1 MNFLWGES
9 NLTANVLS
17 LLLNGFTLALALGLL
32 TLALW
37 QNSKSTENRY
47 FSLFLFMVVLWTS
60 GALLGRSTAYVG
72 GDAHVVG
79 SGLRLLELG
88 FTGASISIYIYSVVI
103 TGVRGR
109 FFRWFALLGLGIV
122 VAYQFLLMFIIDVPP
137 VFEVTAQG
145 ELIYRFDTASTLLYL
160 TFQMA
165 TIALVWRNRL
175 KMRSRSLMV
184 GILLFSGGQ
193 ILGLIGSRFREMGIS
208 EDVSAAATL
217 IITYSVVRQQI
228 MIPLLGRAKQL
239 EGVRDVGLAITSRL
253 HLQETL
259 STIAA
264 QAAGLLGADGAAIFL
279 KRGSVLELA
288 AVYNMPH
295 QYVGLELAMGDGV
308 VGSVAVER
316 RGRRIE
322 NYHRDWKGGSDL
334 PLAHEAFG
342 AVACVPLMF
351 ALEVVGVL
359 LVIQGRQGRLFDSD
373 DMYLLELLG
382 PQAAVAITNSRL
394 FEAERHLSS
403 DLSAAKNQ
411 LEAVLTGTENP
422 VLAVDRKLR
431 VIFANPAAKGLF
443 DEEPVGQCIADL
455 AERSFLPVSMRRM
468 LRDLRERHVHVYEV
482 VTKGRTYLAHVAE
495 LGEAPH
501 EGWVAVLNDVTQLK
515 ELDRLKS
522 QMIQMASHDLE
533 NPLQA
538 AMSYLELLTE
548 DTEEIFDKELQ
559 EYVKIIENQLE
570 RMYRIINGILDI
582 ERVQSGQGLLEECSV
597 EDMLGRVLVDSAGQA
612 REKKIALEL
621 KIEDRLP
628 LISGNFQQLSHAFA
642 NLVDNAIKFT
652 PIAGRVEVSAHVF
665 KRHVEIEVK
674 DTGIGIPREEHQRIF
689 DRFYRGRHRGTDGV
703 EGSGLGLALVKSVIE
718 GHQGTIDVE
727 SELEAGTIMRVR
739 LPIMEPALVHNER
752 RLE

>member
-1 MNFLWGES
+1 M
-9 NLTANVLS
+9 TANVLS

-72 GDAHVVG
+72 GDVHVVG

-109 FFRWFALLGLGIV
+109 FFRWFALIGLGVV
-122 VAYQFLLMFIIDVPP
+122 VAYQFLLMFIVDVPP
-137 VFEVTAQG
+137 VFEVTSQG
-145 ELIYRFDTASTLLYL
+145 ELVYRFDTASTILYL
-160 TFQMA
+160 TFQSA
-165 TIALVWRNRL
+165 TRALVWRNRL

-184 GILLFSGGQ
+184 GILMFSGGQ

-264 QAAGLLGADGAAIFL
+264 QAVGLLDADAAAIFL

-295 QYVGLELAMGDGV
+295 QYVGLELALGDGV

-322 NYHRDWKGGSDL
+322 NYHRDWRGISDL

-382 PQAAVAITNSRL
+382 PQAAVAVTNSRL
-394 FEAERHLSS
+394 FEAERHLSG

-422 VLAVDRKLR
+422 VLAVDRKFR
-431 VIFANPAAKGLF
+431 IIFANPAAKGLF
-443 DEEPVGQCIADL
+443 EADIEPVGQCVADL
-455 AERSFLPVSMRRM
+455 AERSFLPASMRRM
-468 LRDLRERHVHVYEV
+468 LRDLREQHVHVYEI

-495 LGEAPH
+495 LGEPRH

-522 QMIQMASHDLE
+522 QMIQMASHDLK

-548 DTEEIFDKELQ
+548 DTEDIFDKDIH
-559 EYVKIIENQLE
+559 EYVKIIELQLN

-582 ERVQSGQGLLEECSV
+582 ERVQSGQGLLEECSL
-597 EDMLGRVLVDSAGQA
+597 EDMLGHVLVDSAGQA
-612 REKKIALEL
+612 RDKKIALEL
-621 KIEDRLP
+621 KIEARLP
-628 LISGNFQQLSHAFA
+628 SIAGNFQQLTHAFA

-652 PIAGRVEVSAHVF
+652 PIGGRVEVSACAV
-665 KRHVEIEVK
+665 RRYVEIEVK
-674 DTGIGIPREEHQRIF
+674 DTGIGIPHEEHQQIF
-689 DRFYRGRHRGTDGV
+689 DRFYRGRQRGTDGV

-718 GHQGTIDVE
+718 NHRGVIEVE

-739 LPIMEPALVHNER
+739 LPSIELALVNNER